1 MPRHVWVFARLAD
14 RELGV
19 VAGLVIFIAVGAESH
34 GLVDEDVAS
43 ACGALDE
50 AACAVEGLR
59 RLDGFRWLD
68 RLRWLNE
75 GASEAW
81 SADFG
86 LIVCGCR
93 DVAEFMELTLKD
105 AADNIGASVV
115 CIISEAVDSDGQLR
129 AA

>member
-1 MPRHVWVFARLAD
+1 M
-14 RELGV
+14 G
-19 VAGLVIFIAVGAESH
+19 
-34 GLVDEDVAS
+34 
-43 ACGALDE
+43 E

-59 RLDGFRWLD
+59 WLNGLRGLDG
-68 RLRWLNE
+68 LRWLNE
-75 GASEAW
+75 GASEAR

-86 LIVCGCR
+86 LIVYGCR

-105 AADNIGASVV
+105 GADNIGASVV

>member
-14 RELGV
+14 GQLGV
-19 VAGLVIFIAVGAESH
+19 VAGLVIFVAVGAESH
-34 GLVDEDVAS
+34 GLVNEDVAS

-50 AACAVEGLR
+50 AARAVEGLR
-59 RLDGFRWLD
+59 RLDV
-68 RLRWLNE
+68 LRWLNE
-75 GASEAW
+75 GASEAG
-81 SADFG
+81 SADFW

-93 DVAEFMELTLKD
+93 DVAELMELTLKD
-105 AADNIGASVV
+105 AADNVGAGVV